1 MLIEEKNVLT
11 YEIEE
16 LIRKFGSGRESLLPI
31 LQDIQ
36 KKFGYISDFAMQEVA
51 RHLDIHPVEVYGVV
65 TFYSFLSTKPKGKY
79 VIRLCKTISC
89 DLVGKETI
97 ARTLEKEL
105 DLKFGE
111 TSKDRKFTLE
121 YCNCIGMCDQGPAM
135 LINEQVY
142 TRLTPSKVIKILEE
156 LK

>member
-16 LIRKFGSGRESLLPI
+16 LIKKFGSGRESLLPI

-36 KKFGYISDFAMQEVA
+36 NKFGYISDFAMQEIS
-51 RHLDIHPVEVYGVV
+51 RHLDIHPVEVYGVT
-65 TFYSFLSTKPKGKY
+65 TFYSFLSTEPKGKY
-79 VIRLCKTISC
+79 IIRLCKTISC
-89 DLVGKETI
+89 DLLGKETI

-105 DLKFGE
+105 NLKFGE
-111 TSKDRKFTLE
+111 TSKDRKYTLE

-135 LINEQVY
+135 LINDQVY
-142 TRLTPSKVIKILEE
+142 TRLTPSKVVEILEK